1 MPLTNDLTLSRATKS
16 KCSGATSVKT
26 LNPTEMIDM
35 ETSLTVKILPSN
47 GSWQEAKALIQSVQT
62 DMTQAGTVDKLN
74 IEVSEIYCD
83 KSKASSINHACNIA
97 NQTVNL

>member
-35 ETSLTVKILPSN
+35 ETSLTSN
-47 GSWQEAKALIQSVQT
+47 GSWQAAKELIQSVQT

-83 KSKASSINHACNIA
+83 KPKVSSINHACNVASQIV
-97 NQTVNL
+97 QL